1 MNLKIKG
8 NTFLNWAF
16 KLKYEKALNR
26 IEENKTKQKLINK
39 MKNSFNHFINNS
51 NNKPL
56 LR

>member
-26 IEENKTKQKLINK
+26 IEENKTKKKLINK
-39 MKNSFNHFINNS
+39 MKNSFNHFY
-51 NNKPL
+51 
-56 LR
+56 